1 MKNNWLLLAIIGCV
15 TLGLAP
21 FAPEPHLF
29 GKIRWVMGGA
39 VGMKPIDWFDL
50 LMHGSPF
57 ILLIVILI
65 RKYVLKK

>member
-1 MKNNWLLLAIIGCV
+1 MKSNLLFLAIVGCV

-21 FAPEPHLF
+21 FFPEPHLF

-39 VGMKPIDWFDL
+39 VGMKPVDWFDL

-57 ILLIVILI
+57 ILLFVLLI
-65 RKYVLKK
+65 RKFVLKK

>member
-1 MKNNWLLLAIIGCV
+1 MKSNLLFLAIVGCV

-21 FAPEPHLF
+21 FFPEPHLF

-39 VGMKPIDWFDL
+39 VGMKPVDWFDL

-57 ILLIVILI
+57 ILLFVLLI
-65 RKYVLKK
+65 RKYILKK